1 MVELEIKLATS
12 KNAMKEK
19 KKNTHT
25 HAKKEKGIVQKFKRN
40 YM

>member
-1 MVELEIKLATS
+1 MVGLEIKLATS
-12 KNAMKEK
+12 KNAMK

-25 HAKKEKGIVQKFKRN
+25 QKKEKGIVQKFKRN